1 MSFRFRLQRVLE
13 LREQSEQ
20 ARARAVRDAADSAD
34 DARRREAAIAALRTL
49 QRDSLTAAARGVI
62 TAGEL
67 QHLQFIIGALD
78 DRLVRAA
85 DDVRQAERVVAEAQA
100 ALQRASRDRR
110 VLDRLKD
117 RHSERWNDAALQQ
130 DRTLM
135 DEIAL
140 TQFTRRTL
148 AELDARGAATAPPPP
163 STGQPTRRTPT
174 PMVTVAV
181 APDRAR

>member
-1 MSFRFRLQRVLE
+1 MSFKFRLQRVLE

-20 ARARAVRDAADSAD
+20 ARARAVRDATDHAE
-34 DARRREAAIAALRTL
+34 DARRRQEAIASLRTL
-49 QRDSLTAAARGVI
+49 QRETLTAAARGFI

-67 QHLQFIIGALD
+67 QHLQFLIGALD

-85 DDVRQAERVVAEAQA
+85 DDVREAERVVADAQA

-117 RHSERWNDAALQQ
+117 RHSERWTDATMQR

-148 AELDARGAATAPPPP
+148 AELDSRDAASAALPPASSQSSRRPPTPTAPVAI
-163 STGQPTRRTPT
+163 TPES
-174 PMVTVAV
+174 V
-181 APDRAR
+181 

>member
-1 MSFRFRLQRVLE
+1 MSFKFRLQRVLE

-20 ARARAVRDAADSAD
+20 ARARAVRDATDNAD
-34 DARRREAAIAALRTL
+34 DARRRQDAIASLRTL
-49 QRDSLTAAARGVI
+49 QRETLSAAARGFI

-67 QHLQFIIGALD
+67 QHLQFLIGALD

-85 DDVRQAERVVAEAQA
+85 DDVAAAERVVAEAQA

-117 RHSERWNDAALQQ
+117 RHSERWTDATVQR

-148 AELDARGAATAPPPP
+148 AALDTRDAAIAALPP
-163 STGQPTRRTPT
+163 STNQPSRRTPT
-174 PMVTVAV
+174 PLATVAIP
-181 APDRAR
+181 PDSV

>member
-1 MSFRFRLQRVLE
+1 MSFKFRLQRVLE

-20 ARARAVRDAADSAD
+20 ARARAVRDATDSAD
-34 DARRREAAIAALRTL
+34 DARRRQEAIASLRTL
-49 QRDSLTAAARGVI
+49 QRETQSAAARGLI

-67 QHLQFIIGALD
+67 QHLQFLIGALD
-78 DRLVRAA
+78 DRLVRAS
-85 DDVRQAERVVAEAQA
+85 DDVREAERVVADAQA

-117 RHSERWNDAALQQ
+117 RHSERWADASMHR

-148 AELDARGAATAPPPP
+148 AELDARDNAVARPP
-163 STGQPTRRTPT
+163 STGQPSRRTPT
-174 PMVTVAV
+174 PSNTMAIT
-181 APDRAR
+181 PDSV

>member
-1 MSFRFRLQRVLE
+1 MSFKFRLQRVLE

-20 ARARAVRDAADSAD
+20 ARARAVREATDSAD
-34 DARRREAAIAALRTL
+34 DARRRQDAITALRTL
-49 QRDSLTAAARGVI
+49 QRDALTAAARGFI

-67 QHLQFIIGALD
+67 QHLQFVIGALD

-85 DDVRQAERVVAEAQA
+85 DDVRNAERVVTEAQA
-100 ALQRASRDRR
+100 ALQLASRDRR

-117 RHSERWNDAALQQ
+117 RHSERWHDIATQQ
-130 DRTLM
+130 DRTMM

-148 AELDARGAATAPPPP
+148 AELDARDAAIPTPPP
-163 STGQPTRRTPT
+163 STGQAPRRTPT
-174 PMVTVAV
+174 PMASVAIS
-181 APDRAR
+181 PDRAP